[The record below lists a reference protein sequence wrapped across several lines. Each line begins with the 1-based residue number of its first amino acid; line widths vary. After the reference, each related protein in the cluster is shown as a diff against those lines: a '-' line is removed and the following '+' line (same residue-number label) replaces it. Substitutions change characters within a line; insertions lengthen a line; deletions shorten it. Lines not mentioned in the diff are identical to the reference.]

1 MRQPLAFLSKEEQET
16 VMHLPEYFFLFAAMG
31 LVTYVPR
38 WLPLLYLAHRRLP
51 QWLVDWLS
59 LIPVAILSAL
69 LAPILLTHAEPRTL
83 DIAQPELLIAVPTFL
98 IAWKTK
104 SLGGTV
110 IAGMLLYWLAGL
122 LL

>member
-1 MRQPLAFLSKEEQET
+1 MQLSD
-16 VMHLPEYFFLFAAMG
+16 YFFLFAGMG
-31 LVTYVPR
+31 LVTYIPR
-38 WLPLLYLAHRRLP
+38 WLPLLYLSHKQLP

-69 LAPILLTHAEPRTL
+69 LAPILLTDTSLRTL
-83 DIAQPELLIAVPTFL
+83 DMTKPDLFIAIPTFV

-110 IAGMLLYWLAGL
+110 IAGMLLYWLAGMAV
-122 LL
+122 

>member
-1 MRQPLAFLSKEEQET
+1 
-16 VMHLPEYFFLFAAMG
+16 MHLPEYFFLFAAMG